1 MSTTPNGRKRGT
13 PSIVVVPDMQ
23 LQTPGTARVA
33 GLKDEENSA
42 ADSRMNHA
50 SDIMRA
56 QLRGPKGGS
65 LFGGSDGVHGSNSN
79 SGGGSPVPLSTP
91 RTIEHF
97 RLLQSGAA
105 TVETMPPTPPP
116 SSWHESLTDF
126 LARFCSPHRFGL
138 ESMTIW
144 HDEVAKIKIPT
155 ASAATAT
162 AAATSSSSNTQPAAA
177 TTAATSPIA
186 AGLTREQWIEA
197 EGYITY
203 LAQQLTANNPL
214 TGNLHWAMVHFL
226 VQMRCLKTVDFLAP
240 IDPALRNL
248 HFILRLVF
256 KGLCLAVDDTRMRK
270 LFADRP
276 IASGTVDLIIDKV
289 GAYEDGEVRTHAF
302 KLTLAD
308 TRKLHCQLLE
318 YVVLAVARLDVQTSQ
333 SAYLFY
339 LDLLA
344 MLLDLFIPQV
354 YARTIDSP
362 DNTLAHELMATVG
375 NSATFNVSSVLAEEA
390 VRALIQS
397 AVDAPQPSSSGHGL
411 VFSAY
416 SFLFS
421 RSGTSQSKSLE
432 QHALLLLLLLASQ
445 PDISLDERNPY
456 VVALEKLDDSPKDPL
471 VSNKSISFR
480 KIFTKIV
487 SELHTVEWTTLLHV
501 LIMRNEAFRTYVLA
515 RTDTDTLLIPLLKRV
530 SLATAMSLTS
540 TAPQTTAATSASA
553 TMTAS
558 QASLAGAGTPSHG
571 HASGFSKRHGDR
583 HGGLAT
589 YPSGNSARTSEST
602 GSGDAKTQRHS
613 RRMSQSSSSTSSQ
626 PSPAIPSLTYSA
638 TSGGG
643 TANSLTTSSNIALG
657 AKLRQ
662 GSLLPYALT
671 PDTVPYAQL
680 YLWMGT
686 ILSLTEDAQFVE
698 QLRRTTIDF
707 WPTTPA
713 PMHKQPLSHCI
724 AVESMRIFQ
733 LNIMQLKDKHLHDL
747 ALGTLVNVLYNT
759 TGISAAI
766 SQKLVKLFEMIHR
779 RFVKLSSNLSDLSYA
794 DHKEHDVYAQTLTIL
809 LALFYHLLYTN
820 NSHFI
825 YGLLQANAVLGGFR
839 ESKKEPRNGE
849 IQTNALL
856 DRAVQLAAKLRVR
869 VAYFHA
875 RIAALTSPQANDI
888 LELVESVINGENNQG
903 KPSSVSFTCKVSSTD
918 GCWSAFMLPLVWEL
932 LLSSNI
938 ATIGCDGSH
947 PLLEEFENMVL

>member
-1 MSTTPNGRKRGT
+1 MSTAPNGRKRGA
-13 PSIVVVPDMQ
+13 PNIVVAPDTQ

-33 GLKDEENSA
+33 GLKDGENGA
-42 ADSRMNHA
+42 ASSRMSRT

-56 QLRGPKGGS
+56 QLRGPKNGGI
-65 LFGGSDGVHGSNSN
+65 FGGSDGVHDRSN
-79 SGGGSPVPLSTP
+79 SGSGSPVPLSTP

-97 RLLQSGAA
+97 RLLQPGAT
-105 TVETMPPTPPP
+105 TVGTMPPIPPP
-116 SSWHESLTDF
+116 PSWHESLTDF

-138 ESMTIW
+138 ESITIW
-144 HDEVAKIKIPT
+144 HDEVARIKIPT
-155 ASAATAT
+155 PSSTTT
-162 AAATSSSSNTQPAAA
+162 AAAAPPNTQPVAASTSA
-177 TTAATSPIA
+177 TAPMA

-203 LAQQLTANNPL
+203 LAQQLTANNSL

-248 HFILRLVF
+248 HFILRLIF

-270 LFADRP
+270 LFADRQ
-276 IASGTVDLIIDKV
+276 IASGTIDLIIDKA
-289 GAYEDGEVRTHAF
+289 GAFEDGEVRTHAF

-308 TRKLHCQLLE
+308 TSKLHCQMLE

-344 MLLDLFIPQV
+344 MLMDLFVPQV
-354 YARTIDSP
+354 YAQTIDSRC
-362 DNTLAHELMATVG
+362 NTLAHELLSAVG
-375 NSATFNVSSVLAEEA
+375 VSTTFNVSSTLAEEA
-390 VRALIQS
+390 PPDTS
-397 AVDAPQPSSSGHGL
+397 PDA
-411 VFSAY
+411 
-416 SFLFS
+416 
-421 RSGTSQSKSLE
+421 
-432 QHALLLLLLLASQ
+432 
-445 PDISLDERNPY
+445 RNPY
-456 VVALEKLDDSPKDPL
+456 VVALERLDDSPKDPL
-471 VSNKSISFR
+471 ASNKSISFR
-480 KIFTKIV
+480 TIFAKV
-487 SELHTVEWTTLLHV
+487 VAELHTIEWTTLLHL

-530 SLATAMSLTS
+530 SLATAMPLTSAAQPTS
-540 TAPQTTAATSASA
+540 TASTTA
-553 TMTAS
+553 TAS
-558 QASLAGAGTPSHG
+558 VAAPQASSAGAGTPSLG
-571 HASGFSKRHGDR
+571 HSSGFSKKHGERH
-583 HGGLAT
+583 
-589 YPSGNSARTSEST
+589 

-613 RRMSQSSSSTSSQ
+613 RHMSQSSSSASSQ
-626 PSPAIPSLTYSA
+626 PSPAMPSLSYSA

-643 TANSLTTSSNIALG
+643 GTAAANSSSTTSSHIALG

-662 GSLLPYALT
+662 GSLLPYTLT
-671 PDTVPYAQL
+671 PDTVPYVQL
-680 YLWMGT
+680 YLWFSI
-686 ILSLTEDAQFVE
+686 ILSLAEDAQYVE
-698 QLRRTTIDF
+698 QLRRTTVDF

-766 SQKLVKLFEMIHR
+766 SQKLVKLFEMIHK
-779 RFVKLSSNLSDLSYA
+779 RFVKLSSNLSDLSLA
-794 DHKEHDVYAQTLTIL
+794 DHEEHDVYAQTLTVL
-809 LALFYHLLYTN
+809 LALFDHLLYTN

-839 ESKKEPRNGE
+839 ESKKKAPDGEPQKNPS
-849 IQTNALL
+849 L

-875 RIAALTSPQANDI
+875 RIAALTSPQADDI
-888 LELVESVINGENNQG
+888 LELIESVVNSENSQG
-903 KPSSVSFTCKVSSTD
+903 KAISVSFTCTVPDTGGSSL
-918 GCWSAFMLPLVWEL
+918 SAFMLPLVWEL

-938 ATIGCDGSH
+938 ATIGYDGSH
-947 PLLEEFENMVL
+947 PLLEEFEILVL

>member
-1 MSTTPNGRKRGT
+1 MSTAPNGRKRGA
-13 PSIVVVPDMQ
+13 PNIVVAPDTQ

-33 GLKDEENSA
+33 GLKDGENGA
-42 ADSRMNHA
+42 ASSRMSRT

-56 QLRGPKGGS
+56 QLRGPKNGGI
-65 LFGGSDGVHGSNSN
+65 FGGSDGVHDRSN
-79 SGGGSPVPLSTP
+79 SGSGSPVPLSTP

-97 RLLQSGAA
+97 RLLQPGAT
-105 TVETMPPTPPP
+105 TVGTMPPIPPP
-116 SSWHESLTDF
+116 PSWHESLTDF

-138 ESMTIW
+138 ESITIW
-144 HDEVAKIKIPT
+144 HDEVARIKIPT
-155 ASAATAT
+155 PSSTTT
-162 AAATSSSSNTQPAAA
+162 AAAAPPNTQPVAASTSA
-177 TTAATSPIA
+177 TAPMA

-203 LAQQLTANNPL
+203 LAQQLTANNSL

-248 HFILRLVF
+248 HFILRLIF
-256 KGLCLAVDDTRMRK
+256 KGLCLSVDDTRMRK
-270 LFADRP
+270 LFADRQ
-276 IASGTVDLIIDKV
+276 IASGTIDLIIDKA
-289 GAYEDGEVRTHAF
+289 GAFEDGEVRTHAF

-308 TRKLHCQLLE
+308 TSKLHCQMLE

-344 MLLDLFIPQV
+344 MLMDLFVPQV
-354 YARTIDSP
+354 YAQTIDSRC
-362 DNTLAHELMATVG
+362 NTLAHELLSAVG
-375 NSATFNVSSVLAEEA
+375 VSTTFNVSSTLAEEA
-390 VRALIQS
+390 VRALLQC
-397 AVDAPQPSSSGHGL
+397 AVDAPQPPSSGHGL

-432 QHALLLLLLLASQ
+432 QHALLLLLLLVSQ
-445 PDISLDERNPY
+445 PPDASPDARNPY
-456 VVALEKLDDSPKDPL
+456 VVALERLDDSPKDPL
-471 VSNKSISFR
+471 ASNKNISFR
-480 KIFTKIV
+480 TIFAKV
-487 SELHTVEWTTLLHV
+487 VAELHTIEWTTLLHL

-530 SLATAMSLTS
+530 SLATAMPLTSAAQPTS
-540 TAPQTTAATSASA
+540 TASTTA
-553 TMTAS
+553 TAS
-558 QASLAGAGTPSHG
+558 VAAPQASSAGAGTPSLG
-571 HASGFSKRHGDR
+571 HSSGFSKKHGERH
-583 HGGLAT
+583 
-589 YPSGNSARTSEST
+589 

-613 RRMSQSSSSTSSQ
+613 RHMSQSSSSASSQ
-626 PSPAIPSLTYSA
+626 PSPAMPSLSYSA

-643 TANSLTTSSNIALG
+643 GTAAANSSSTTSSHIALG

-662 GSLLPYALT
+662 GSLLPYTLT
-671 PDTVPYAQL
+671 PDTVPYVQL
-680 YLWMGT
+680 YLWFSI
-686 ILSLTEDAQFVE
+686 ILSLAEDAQYVE
-698 QLRRTTIDF
+698 QLRRTTVDF

-766 SQKLVKLFEMIHR
+766 SQKLVKLFEMIHK
-779 RFVKLSSNLSDLSYA
+779 RFVKLSSNLSDLSLA
-794 DHKEHDVYAQTLTIL
+794 DHEEHDVYAQTLTVL
-809 LALFYHLLYTN
+809 LALFDHLLYTN

-839 ESKKEPRNGE
+839 ESKKKAPDGEPQKNPS
-849 IQTNALL
+849 L

-875 RIAALTSPQANDI
+875 RIAALTSPQADDI
-888 LELVESVINGENNQG
+888 LELIESVVNSENSQG
-903 KPSSVSFTCKVSSTD
+903 KAISVSFTCTVPDTGGSSL
-918 GCWSAFMLPLVWEL
+918 SAFMLPLVWEL

-938 ATIGCDGSH
+938 ATIGYDGSH
-947 PLLEEFENMVL
+947 PLLEEFEILVL

>member
-1 MSTTPNGRKRGT
+1 MSTAPNGRKRGA
-13 PSIVVVPDMQ
+13 PNIVVAPNTQ

-33 GLKDEENSA
+33 GLKDGENGA
-42 ADSRMNHA
+42 ANTRMNSM

-56 QLRGPKGGS
+56 QLRGPKNGGM
-65 LFGGSDGVHGSNSN
+65 FGGSDGVHDRSN
-79 SGGGSPVPLSTP
+79 SGSGSPVPLSTP

-97 RLLQSGAA
+97 RLLQPGAT
-105 TVETMPPTPPP
+105 TVGTMPPTPPP
-116 SSWHESLTDF
+116 PSWHESLTDF

-138 ESMTIW
+138 ESITIW
-144 HDEVAKIKIPT
+144 HDEVARIKIPT
-155 ASAATAT
+155 PSSSSSSAT
-162 AAATSSSSNTQPAAA
+162 AAAAAAAASQNTQPAASSSSSSTSA
-177 TTAATSPIA
+177 TAPIA

-203 LAQQLTANNPL
+203 LAQQLAANNSL

-226 VQMRCLKTVDFLAP
+226 VQMRCLKTLDFLAP

-248 HFILRLVF
+248 HFILRLIF
-256 KGLCLAVDDTRMRK
+256 KGLCLAVDDTKMRK
-270 LFADRP
+270 LFSDRP
-276 IASGTVDLIIDKV
+276 IASGTIDLIIDKV
-289 GAYEDGEVRTHAF
+289 SAFEDGEVRTHAF

-308 TRKLHCQLLE
+308 TSKLHYQLLE

-344 MLLDLFIPQV
+344 MLMDLFVPQV
-354 YARTIDSP
+354 YAKTIDSRC
-362 DNTLAHELMATVG
+362 NALTHELLSTVG
-375 NSATFNVSSVLAEEA
+375 VSGTFNVSSTLAEEA
-390 VRALIQS
+390 IRALLQC
-397 AVDAPQPSSSGHGL
+397 AVDAPQPPSSGHGL

-421 RSGTSQSKSLE
+421 RSGTSRSKSLE
-432 QHALLLLLLLASQ
+432 QHALMLLLLLVSQ
-445 PDISLDERNPY
+445 PPNTSSDAKNPY
-456 VVALEKLDDSPKDPL
+456 VVALERLDDSPKDPL
-471 VSNKSISFR
+471 ASNKSISFR
-480 KIFTKIV
+480 TIFAKAV
-487 SELHTVEWTTLLHV
+487 AELHTIEWTTLLHV

-530 SLATAMSLTS
+530 SLATAMPLTPA
-540 TAPQTTAATSASA
+540 APPASTTATVAAL
-553 TMTAS
+553 
-558 QASLAGAGTPSHG
+558 QASSAGAGTPSHG
-571 HASGFSKRHGDR
+571 HSSGFSKNHGERH
-583 HGGLAT
+583 
-589 YPSGNSARTSEST
+589 
-602 GSGDAKTQRHS
+602 GSGDSKAQRHS
-613 RRMSQSSSSTSSQ
+613 RHMSQSSSPASSQ
-626 PSPAIPSLTYSA
+626 PSPAMPSLSYSA
-638 TSGGG
+638 TTSGGG
-643 TANSLTTSSNIALG
+643 PAAANNSSTTSSHLVIG

-671 PDTVPYAQL
+671 PDTVPYVQL
-680 YLWMGT
+680 YLWLS
-686 ILSLTEDAQFVE
+686 IVLSLAEDAQFVE
-698 QLRRTTIDF
+698 QLRRTTVDF

-713 PMHKQPLSHCI
+713 PMHKQPLAHCI

-766 SQKLVKLFEMIHR
+766 SQKLVKLFEMIHK
-779 RFVKLSSNLSDLSYA
+779 RFVKLSSNLSDLSLA
-794 DHKEHDVYAQTLTIL
+794 DHEEHDVYAQTLTVL
-809 LALFYHLLYTN
+809 LALFDHLLYTH

-839 ESKKEPRNGE
+839 ESKKKALDGKPQNSP
-849 IQTNALL
+849 LL

-875 RIAALTSPQANDI
+875 RIAALTSPQADDI
-888 LELVESVINGENNQG
+888 LELVESVINSENNQG
-903 KPSSVSFTCKVSSTD
+903 MAISISFACTVPDTGGSS
-918 GCWSAFMLPLVWEL
+918 WSAFMLPLVWEL

-947 PLLEEFENMVL
+947 PLLEEFETLVL